1 MPLDPDA
8 QTLLDMVKE
17 ANRPAFETVTPAEAR
32 VAFMAARPVLAPVP
46 MPVAELRDVTIPGPA
61 GPIPARLYRPSAG
74 GTLPA
79 LVFFHGGG
87 WVVGNVESHDTVC
100 RHLAVRAGCV
110 VVSVDYRL
118 APEHKFPAAV
128 EDCIAATEWV
138 AANAASLGIDA
149 QRLAVGGDSAGGNL
163 AAVVS
168 LIARDQ
174 GAPRI
179 SCQLLIYPALDAA
192 MAQPSIERFAEG
204 YLLTRATMR
213 WFYDQYLRTPEDAAD
228 WRVSPFAAPDLRG
241 VAPAFVL
248 TAGYDPLCDE
258 GDAYA
263 ARLAAAGVAVI
274 HRRFAEQIHGFAM
287 NGKIIRAA
295 DAALDEAAAALKQ
308 APPGFPGSRE

>member
-17 ANRPAFETVTPAEAR
+17 ANRPTFETVGAAEAR
-32 VAFMAARPVLAPVP
+32 VLFMAGRPVLAPEP
-46 MPVAELRDVTIPGPA
+46 MPVAELRDLAIPGPA
-61 GPIPARLYRPSAG
+61 GPIPARLYRPAAG
-74 GTLPA
+74 GSLPV

-100 RHLAVRAGCV
+100 RHLASRAGCV
-110 VVSVDYRL
+110 VV
-118 APEHKFPAAV
+118 HKFPAAV
-128 EDCIAATEWV
+128 EDCVAATEWV
-138 AANAASLGIDA
+138 ADNAASLGVDA
-149 QRLAVGGDSAGGNL
+149 KRLAVGGDSAGGNL

-168 LIARDQ
+168 LMARDR

-179 SCQLLIYPALDAA
+179 SYQLLIYPALDAA
-192 MAQPSIERFAEG
+192 MTQPSIARYAEG

-213 WFYDQYLRTPEDAAD
+213 WFYEQYLRTPEEAAD
-228 WRVSPFAAPDLRG
+228 WRVSPLAAPDLGG

-274 HRRFAEQIHGFAM
+274 HRRFADQIHGFAM
-287 NGKIIRAA
+287 NGKLIRAA
-295 DAALDEAAAALKQ
+295 DAALDEAAAALRQ
-308 APPGFPGSRE
+308 AWV